1 MSTEAREH
9 RRLAIAGELIADA
22 LPRARAD
29 RNFPAWV
36 QRTLAA
42 DRRFGSRDRRYYREL
57 IYTAVRFLPWI
68 EAVRANDRGLAS
80 LWLSADTVET
90 DAARVALQ
98 IDPCRSAA
106 CPRPLVRGDDQGR
119 AQGTPLQP
127 ESETKSTSVDP
138 PLAARA
144 AAFNEAFAGAS
155 ASPDSLFPEWVGD
168 ECPSLLDPHEAAA
181 VHSRAPLWL
190 RATRVDASDACTAL
204 AEEGV
209 GAKVDDRLPGAIRV
223 EKGPDVTRTA
233 AYADGLVE
241 VQDIGS
247 QWVLH
252 TAVVAPGER
261 WFDACAGAGGKTLQ
275 LAALV
280 GAGTPVVAHDIRAA
294 ALEELKS
301 RAARAGITSIRVTE
315 KIEGEFDA
323 VLVDAPCSGSGT
335 WRRSPHLKWRTS
347 RADLGKFAARQFELL
362 RRFAAHVR
370 PGGRLVYAT
379 CSLAR
384 PENEG
389 VVGAFLAADPQFA
402 ADGPGVT
409 LPPSQL
415 DSDGFFVAV
424 IRRSSM

>member
-68 EAVRANDRGLAS
+68 EKISSVDRGLAA
-80 LWLSADTVET
+80 LWLSADTSET
-90 DAARVALQ
+90 GAARDALQLVHPDAALTL
-98 IDPCRSAA
+98 D
-106 CPRPLVRGDDQGR
+106 
-119 AQGTPLQP
+119 
-127 ESETKSTSVDP
+127 
-138 PLAARA
+138 ARA
-144 AAFNEAFAGAS
+144 EAFNEEFDGAS
-155 ASPDSLFPEWVGD
+155 ASANSLLPEWVRD
-168 ECPSLLDPHEAAA
+168 ECPALLDPREAAA
-181 VHSRAPLWL
+181 VHTRAPLWL
-190 RATRVDASDACTAL
+190 RATRVDAAEACAAL
-204 AEEGV
+204 NEEGI

-223 EKGPDVTRTA
+223 LKGPDVTRTGV
-233 AYADGLVE
+233 YADGLVE

-252 TAVVAPGER
+252 TAGVTSGER
-261 WFDACAGAGGKTLQ
+261 WLDACAGAGGKTLQ
-275 LAALV
+275 LASLV

-294 ALEELKS
+294 ALEELKT
-301 RAARAGITSIRVTE
+301 RAARAHIGSIRVTE
-315 KIEGEFDA
+315 RIEGEFDA

-335 WRRSPHLKWRTS
+335 WRRSPHLKWQTS
-347 RADLGKFAARQFELL
+347 RTDLGKFAARQIELL
-362 RRFAAHVR
+362 RRFAKHVR

-384 PENEG
+384 TENEG
-389 VVGAFLAADPQFA
+389 VVGALLAADPQFA